1 MRAGSSVAE
10 QPPLKRLVGGS
21 TPPRPT
27 IPKVMSDTLDRLAEQ
42 LYLAAG
48 VSDIVWARTNPSVR
62 AFYRRIARRALKQYG
77 PAVAALLK
85 LEWTYHDAAL
95 GQGSPRCP
103 ACGFYQF
110 EGHRY
115 DCTTAAALNAARL
128 EDAIRT

>member
-62 AFYRRIARRALKQYG
+62 AFYRRSTQAVRARGRG
-77 PAVAALLK
+77 S
-85 LEWTYHDAAL
+85 LEAGMDL
-95 GQGSPRCP
+95 S
-103 ACGFYQF
+103 
-110 EGHRY
+110 
-115 DCTTAAALNAARL
+115 
-128 EDAIRT
+128 